1 MDYALSDA
9 DMRLLLPGV
18 PISIYYPDV
27 VQATDIQQLLGRDGR
42 GVVLF
47 LTESLTVGHWTG
59 LLRKNT
65 SIEFFDP
72 YGLPPDSQ
80 RSWLTAA
87 QKVRL
92 HERLPALKT
101 LLYSSPYTITYNPF
115 HYQTKST
122 SDNTCGRHT
131 AVRLRH
137 AKLSESQYSDM
148 IHRSGLTADEFVL
161 RETQRVLG
169 R

>member
-1 MDYALSDA
+1 MDYSLSDA
-9 DMRLLLPGV
+9 DMRRLLPGV
-18 PISIYYPDV
+18 PISTYYPDV

-59 LLRKNT
+59 LIRKGNT
-65 SIEFFDP
+65 IEFFDP

-87 QKVRL
+87 QKIRL

-115 HYQTKST
+115 HYQTKGK

-137 AKLSESQYSDM
+137 AKLCESQYSDM
-148 IHRSGLTADEFVL
+148 IQRSGLTADEFVL